1 MEKFL
6 GQPFLVLSNS
16 ADVRQKLSRAQKVFR
31 LLLWVIKNN
40 FIEPMRSLETNFPE
54 KKRFFAL
61 TKAFGLSFLILSSVT
76 KLGERFIGVQK
87 LFW

>member
-6 GQPFLVLSNS
+6 GQPFLVISNL
-16 ADVRQKLSRAQKVFR
+16 ADVRQKHIRAQKVFR

-54 KKRFFAL
+54 KKGFSRW
-61 TKAFGLSFLILSSVT
+61 
-76 KLGERFIGVQK
+76 QK
-87 LFW
+87 LLAYLFSYYRV